1 MDAEAEIISDKDEK
15 GLDSDEDAGA
25 SHKGPEEPVATGVA
39 PYTLYIAKGHQE
51 FKFCLFLKTH
61 AKDKSQLME
70 YFAATEDVRDKVFD
84 AARDD
89 LRPFVEKMGGGIEV
103 KNFPKD
109 ILFMLRERARAVR
122 DSFA

>member
-1 MDAEAEIISDKDEK
+1 MDDEAEVISDKDEK

-25 SHKGPEEPVATGVA
+25 SHKGPEEPVATGVV
-39 PYTLYIAKGHQE
+39 PYSLYIAKGHQE
-51 FKFCLFLKTH
+51 FKYCLCLRTH

-70 YFAATEDVRDKVFD
+70 YFAAIDDVRDKVFD

-89 LRPFVEKMGGGIEV
+89 LRPFVEKMGGIEV

-109 ILFMLRERARAVR
+109 ILYMLRERARAVR